1 MYRLYIE
8 YYFAPT
14 RLYQA
19 WLHNNKEYIGEDMSR
34 VKLPIM
40 DITANG
46 IDPELTEEPDLQQ
59 ISPSSLLAHLGVRCL
74 GQHVNEYTADNP
86 NVRAIFNAETM
97 LAYYDIGKNYYFNRQ
112 EKFGVIIDY
121 SESVATKKVYIWGKE
136 KQTGR
141 GFNTA
146 IEPPKPNEITG
157 EPDRQFIPLTFQP
170 NKIEFCI
177 VTDSL

>member
-1 MYRLYIE
+1 MSLAFTHSLLIDNIEVAIYTDPTERAMYGMYRLYIE

-19 WLHNNKEYIGEDMSR
+19 WLHNNKEYIGEDMSK

-59 ISPSSLLAHLGVRCL
+59 ISPSSLLAHLGVRSL
-74 GQHVNEYTADNP
+74 GQHVNGYRDNP

-97 LAYYDIGKNYYFNRQ
+97 LAYYDIGKKLLLQQTRKIRSSNRLQ
-112 EKFGVIIDY
+112 QIGCYKKSIYIGKGKRNIESIWYDY
-121 SESVATKKVYIWGKE
+121 RT
-136 KQTGR
+136 TR
-141 GFNTA
+141 T
-146 IEPPKPNEITG
+146 
-157 EPDRQFIPLTFQP
+157 
-170 NKIEFCI
+170 
-177 VTDSL
+177 

>member
-1 MYRLYIE
+1 MFPSHDRVGVCVPFYTKRALPGDTFDIENIEVAIYTDPTERAMYGMYRLYIE

-59 ISPSSLLAHLGVRCL
+59 ISPSRLLAHLGVRCL
-74 GQHVNEYTADNP
+74 GQHVNGYTKDNP
-86 NVRAIFNAETM
+86 NVRAIFNFSRS
-97 LAYYDIGKNYYFNRQ
+97 GR
-112 EKFGVIIDY
+112 IIAAN
-121 SESVATKKVYIWGKE
+121 V
-136 KQTGR
+136 R
-141 GFNTA
+141 
-146 IEPPKPNEITG
+146 
-157 EPDRQFIPLTFQP
+157 
-170 NKIEFCI
+170 
-177 VTDSL
+177 